1 MTALPTRIVPLLAI
15 PLLAAGCAT
24 GGAPRAAL
32 SATLSGV
39 QVAPGPGD
47 ADGIGTA
54 LFRTEPA
61 QRRLCWTLNA
71 RQIDAATEAHIHRG
85 AEGSVGAVVVS
96 LSAPGADGVS
106 DSCVSLD
113 PAIASEI
120 ALGSHR
126 FYVDVHNAAFP
137 GGAIRGQLRGA
148 PQERRRLERRPAR

>member
-1 MTALPTRIVPLLAI
+1 MRLLPLLLC
-15 PLLAAGCAT
+15 PLLLAGCAT
-24 GGAPRAAL
+24 GGSPRASL
-32 SATLSGV
+32 TATLSGV

-54 LFRTEPA
+54 LFRIEPA
-61 QRRLCWTLNA
+61 QQRLCWTLNA

-85 AEGSVGAVVVS
+85 AEGSLGPAVVA
-96 LSAPGADGVS
+96 LTAPGAGGVS
-106 DSCVSLD
+106 DSCASLD
-113 PAIASEI
+113 AALASEI

-148 PQERRRLERRPAR
+148 PQERRRMERRLTR